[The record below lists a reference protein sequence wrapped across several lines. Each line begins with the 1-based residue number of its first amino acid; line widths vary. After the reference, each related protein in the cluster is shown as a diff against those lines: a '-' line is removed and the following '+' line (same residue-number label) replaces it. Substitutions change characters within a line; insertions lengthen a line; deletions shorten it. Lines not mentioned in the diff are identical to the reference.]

1 MFKNI
6 YPLFESKRI
15 LKKEMLENLR
25 DYPRALFQIRC
36 QDYSDGI
43 LWGCR
48 LAAEEKAVR
57 IEPGV
62 LLWRNMPY
70 LLEEPFRIP
79 HEPSGRTA
87 YLKIHFFDGSSG
99 NGQYEYRSQIR
110 ISEEEPE
117 EGYEIELA
125 RFKLQ
130 PGARLRDNYTDFFD
144 YCTEFDTLNRIHAP
158 YASPE
163 RRSIWPQALQCFA
176 SSMMEYSIQDA
187 WDQAFCLNCLQLTE
201 AMPYRL
207 VKSYLDVRMGQKSD
221 YSNAEIYDRLK
232 SILLQVSG
240 KGYITG
246 RTERKE
252 RKMLLV

>member
-25 DYPRALFQIRC
+25 DYPRALFQIRY

-43 LWGCR
+43 LWGCN
-48 LAAEEKAVR
+48 LETKEKVIR

-70 LLEEPFRIP
+70 LLEEPYRIP
-79 HEPSGRTA
+79 HESSGRTA
-87 YLKIHFFDGSSG
+87 YLKVRFSDRSSG
-99 NGQYEYRSQIR
+99 NGQYEYRSQIS

-130 PGARLRDNYTDFFD
+130 PGARLRDAYTDFYD
-144 YCTEFDTLNRIHAP
+144 YCTEYDTLNRIHVP

-163 RRSIWPQALQCFA
+163 RHSIWPRMLQCFA
-176 SSMMEYSIQDA
+176 SSMMEYPMQDA
-187 WDQAFCLNCLQLTE
+187 RDQAFCLNCLQLTE
-201 AMPYRL
+201 AMPYRA
-207 VKSYLDVRMGQKSD
+207 VKSYLDVRMGQKRD
-221 YSNAEIYDRLK
+221 YSNAEIYDGLK
-232 SILLQVSG
+232 SILQQVSG
-240 KGYITG
+240 TGYGTG
-246 RTERKE
+246 RTEKKE

>member
-79 HEPSGRTA
+79 YEPSGRTA

-110 ISEEEPE
+110 IS
-117 EGYEIELA
+117 
-125 RFKLQ
+125 
-130 PGARLRDNYTDFFD
+130 
-144 YCTEFDTLNRIHAP
+144 
-158 YASPE
+158 
-163 RRSIWPQALQCFA
+163 
-176 SSMMEYSIQDA
+176 
-187 WDQAFCLNCLQLTE
+187 
-201 AMPYRL
+201 
-207 VKSYLDVRMGQKSD
+207 
-221 YSNAEIYDRLK
+221 
-232 SILLQVSG
+232 
-240 KGYITG
+240 
-246 RTERKE
+246 
-252 RKMLLV
+252 